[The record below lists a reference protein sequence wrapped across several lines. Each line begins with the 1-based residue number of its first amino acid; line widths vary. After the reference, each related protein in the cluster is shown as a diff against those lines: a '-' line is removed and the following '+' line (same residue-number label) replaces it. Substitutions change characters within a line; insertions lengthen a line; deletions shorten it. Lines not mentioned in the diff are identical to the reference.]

1 MSEVVD
7 KAMKAR
13 EASHKMARLGLIE
26 RNNALNALA
35 DALVK
40 EEDYILQEN
49 ALDMDAALNAGTDA
63 ALLDRLALDSG
74 RLAKIAAGLRDI
86 VALADPLG
94 RVISGT
100 TLYNGILMRQ
110 VSVPMGVVAMIYE
123 ARPDVTVDAAGLCL
137 KSGNAVILRGGSMA
151 FRSNTALTKVLA
163 QAGQDSGLPDCW
175 LQSVET
181 TDRSATTELMSLHG
195 LIDLLIPRGSGSLI
209 KSVVENSKVPV
220 IETGEGNCHVY
231 IHSAAEAAYI
241 LPIVLNAKLQR
252 PGVCNAIE
260 SLLIDSEV
268 ASAYLPSIID
278 ALTDEGVLVHADEQ
292 AMAFAA
298 SLPESQRAL
307 VVEAAEEDWSTEYL
321 ALEIAIKCVSGLD
334 EAINHINTY
343 GSHHSDSI
351 LSQDYDAVQ
360 RFLLE
365 VDSAV
370 VYANASTRFTD
381 GGEFGFGAEI
391 GISTQKLHAR
401 GPMGLAALTTGKYI
415 LEGTGQVR

>member
-231 IHSAAEAAYI
+231 IH
-241 LPIVLNAKLQR
+241 
-252 PGVCNAIE
+252 
-260 SLLIDSEV
+260 
-268 ASAYLPSIID
+268 
-278 ALTDEGVLVHADEQ
+278 
-292 AMAFAA
+292 
-298 SLPESQRAL
+298 
-307 VVEAAEEDWSTEYL
+307 
-321 ALEIAIKCVSGLD
+321 
-334 EAINHINTY
+334 
-343 GSHHSDSI
+343 
-351 LSQDYDAVQ
+351 
-360 RFLLE
+360 
-365 VDSAV
+365 
-370 VYANASTRFTD
+370 
-381 GGEFGFGAEI
+381 
-391 GISTQKLHAR
+391 
-401 GPMGLAALTTGKYI
+401 
-415 LEGTGQVR
+415 